1 MRLVLRVCV
10 LFFSGLWAS
19 YSVAL
24 PRADAVP
31 GGVVLIS
38 LPGTYGIAPKVSFNG
53 QRTMVFKHA
62 NAWMAVVGI
71 PLDMRAGQQAI
82 VVKPNQG
89 ATFNVPFVV
98 TEKLYKAEY
107 LTITN
112 QRQVDP
118 NPQDLK
124 RINADMAEMN
134 HVFTMWRDETRDL
147 MPFVKPA
154 QGPFSDN
161 FGLRRFFNQ
170 QARNPHSGIDIAA
183 PEGARVI
190 APASG
195 IVQATGHYFFNGN
208 TVLIDH
214 GQGLI
219 SMFCHLSKI
228 NGKRGEKVSQ
238 GQLIGLVG
246 HTGRATGPHLH
257 WSISLNNARVN
268 PLLFVAE
275 NVTP

>member
-1 MRLVLRVCV
+1 MRLALMVFA
-10 LFFSGLWAS
+10 LFLSVFWAS
-19 YSVAL
+19 YSAAL
-24 PRADAVP
+24 PRPDAVP
-31 GGVVLIS
+31 GGVVL
-38 LPGTYGIAPKVSFNG
+38 LPLSGTGDSAPKVFFNG
-53 QRTMVFKHA
+53 QRAMVLKHE
-62 NAWMAVVGI
+62 NAWMAIVGI
-71 PLDMRAGQQAI
+71 PLDMRAGQHDI
-82 VVKPNQG
+82 VVKPNHG
-89 ATFNVPFVV
+89 PSFNVPFVV
-98 TEKLYKAEY
+98 TQKHYKTEH

-112 QRQVDP
+112 QRHVDP

-134 HVFTMWRDETRDL
+134 RVFSMWRNEMQDL
-147 MPFVKPA
+147 LPFVKPT

-183 PEGARVI
+183 AEGARVI
-190 APASG
+190 APATG
-195 IVQATGHYFFNGN
+195 LVQATGHYFFNGN

-219 SMFCHLSKI
+219 SMFCHLKEI
-228 NGKRGEKVSQ
+228 RVKRGEKVSQ

-246 HTGRATGPHLH
+246 RTGRATGPHLH
-257 WSISLNNARVN
+257 WSVSLNNARVN
-268 PLLFVAE
+268 PLLFIAE

>member
-1 MRLVLRVCV
+1 
-10 LFFSGLWAS
+10 
-19 YSVAL
+19 
-24 PRADAVP
+24 
-31 GGVVLIS
+31 
-38 LPGTYGIAPKVSFNG
+38 
-53 QRTMVFKHA
+53 MVFKHA
-62 NAWMAVVGI
+62 NAWIAVVGI
-71 PLDMRAGQQAI
+71 PLDMRAGQHAI

-134 HVFTMWRDETRDL
+134 HVFSMWRDETRDL

-154 QGPFSDN
+154 QGSFSDN

-228 NGKRGEKVSQ
+228 NVKRGEKVSQ